1 MLYFLFDLTWLLILT
16 PALALIVWARLRL
29 RSANARASGQPAPSG
44 LEGAGVAVLVLEAG
58 AVEGVTVA
66 RAGGPLADFYDPG
79 GRVLRLSARVYDGRD
94 LAALGRA
101 AYEAGHAV
109 RDGNGG
115 RLGGVRRL
123 LAFTSGLTATA
134 AWLTMLAGLA
144 LPFLRLFLVGTVLLW
159 VALLAALAEVPLGR
173 DAARRALK
181 LLDPRP
187 TLDADQTRAVGA
199 VAAVAAWTRVASLI
213 RP

>member
-1 MLYFLFDLTWLLILT
+1 MLYFLIDLTWLLILT
-16 PALALIVWARLRL
+16 PALALIVWARFRL
-29 RSANARASGQPAPSG
+29 RSANARAAGQPAPLG
-44 LEGAGVAVLVLEAG
+44 LEGAGFAALILEAG
-58 AVEGVTVA
+58 GVEGVTVA
-66 RAGGPLADFYDPG
+66 RVRGPLANFYDPG
-79 GRVLRLSARVYDGRD
+79 GRVLRLSARVHDGRD

-134 AWLTMLAGLA
+134 AWLTMLAGLT
-144 LPFLRLFLVGTVLLW
+144 LPFPRLVLVGAVLLW
-159 VALLAALAEVPLGR
+159 AALLAGLAEVPLGR

-181 LLDPRP
+181 LLAPRP
-187 TLDADQTRAVGA
+187 TLDADQSRAVGIV
-199 VAAVAAWTRVASLI
+199 VAAAAWTRVASLI